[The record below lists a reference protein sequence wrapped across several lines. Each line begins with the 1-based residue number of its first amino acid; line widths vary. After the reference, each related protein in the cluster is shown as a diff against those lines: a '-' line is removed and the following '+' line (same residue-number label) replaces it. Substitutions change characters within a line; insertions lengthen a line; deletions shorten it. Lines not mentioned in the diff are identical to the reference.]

1 MKDHSFETLN
11 RFHYSQQLLGN
22 KHAHTDYKPMG
33 LKWLVFWVISNK
45 KFANV
50 KLECLLN
57 VWGFEPLFY
66 EVNYSSEAN
75 IFDVEAV
82 Q

>member
-1 MKDHSFETLN
+1 
-11 RFHYSQQLLGN
+11 
-22 KHAHTDYKPMG
+22 MG

-45 KFANV
+45 KFADV

-57 VWGFEPLFY
+57 VWGFKPLFY
-66 EVNYSSEAN
+66 ELNYSSEAN

>member
-1 MKDHSFETLN
+1 
-11 RFHYSQQLLGN
+11 
-22 KHAHTDYKPMG
+22 MG

-45 KFANV
+45 KFADV

-57 VWGFEPLFY
+57 VWGFKSLFY
-66 EVNYSSEAN
+66 ELNYSSEAN